1 MRYSWIAS
9 LMAALSRLKQ
19 AWWGCIVVPCSAP
32 GITTNSSNLPA
43 LLSVLANLGMFLVY
57 RVCVVY
63 YRVCVVYYR
72 VCVVYYRVGYLV
84 ASVMKLLN
92 SDSQMMVGGILDRVA
107 SSALSGNNRF
117 SDFMSSN

>member
-19 AWWGCIVVPCSAP
+19 AWWGCIVDPCSAP

-43 LLSVLANLGMFLVY
+43 LLSLLASLGIFLV
-57 RVCVVY
+57 
-63 YRVCVVYYR
+63 YR

-84 ASVMKLLN
+84 ASVMKLSN